1 MGLSRWQVDLLYK
14 FVAMEARGVV
24 KVAGRSVRPNIT
36 RVIEGLTEWNQLPGG
51 FGKFVEMFFE
61 KLYE

>member
-1 MGLSRWQVDLLYK
+1 VGSSQWQVDLLYK
-14 FVAMEARGVV
+14 FVTTRARGVV

-36 RVIEGLTEWNQLPGG
+36 IVIERLTEWNELPEG
-51 FGKFVEMFFE
+51 FGKFGEKFFE